1 MTHLQLKA
9 LRQLLFFTVDE
20 AAVMVAMS
28 PERPNGVS
36 GRTWRNWENGR
47 CPVPPDVAAAIQHL
61 AQWRSEHI
69 AYLQDY
75 PHDPLIW
82 YESAEQWGMH
92 SLMAPLWRPHQ
103 SAVAHIVA
111 TVPGVVVVPYSS

>member
-1 MTHLQLKA
+1 MTHIQLKA
-9 LRQLLFFTVDE
+9 LRQILFYTVDE
-20 AAVMVAMS
+20 AAVMVAGS
-28 PERPNGVS
+28 SERPYGVS

-47 CPVPPDVAAAIQHL
+47 CPVPPDVAAAIQNL

-69 AYLQDY
+69 AYLRDRLDQ
-75 PHDPLIW
+75 PVTW
-82 YESAEQWGMH
+82 YKTSVQWAAY
-92 SLMAPLWRPHQ
+92 SLLKPLWRPHQ